1 MKALFRHAQILG
13 LRTIVAPEII
23 DIDSTLDSLYG
34 GDLKAL
40 NRIKKVIG
48 LQYRHIAPSA
58 ITASD
63 LAFAAASDLLES
75 FEKSSREG
83 ESGESNAESTPKTF
97 DKSDIDA
104 LIFVTQTPDYRL
116 PNNACVL
123 QGALGL
129 PKTCLAF
136 DINHAC
142 AGYLYG
148 LYVACALIESKAA
161 NFVLLVCGD
170 TLSRYVSQRDK
181 NIAPIIGDG
190 VSATLLGRSKTP
202 TNAYFA
208 LGSDGSGFSDL
219 IIPKGASRTP
229 TREVIP
235 NEKVWETGGVR
246 GLEELFMDGASIFN
260 FAVGFYPSTFAEI
273 LAFAGL
279 EAGAFDYHFFH
290 QANKYIIDCI
300 ARTLGLAGSKVPN
313 FTTQKYGNLS
323 GASIPA
329 TICDALGAR
338 DSPQDSPDSSLDSR
352 GAADLA
358 GVSPPDS
365 RESLPRDSPPKA
377 PQDSRVSPDSRDLL
391 VHLAGFGAGL
401 AWGNAILS
409 LPASLNIAKVGVY
422 QYKKEKK

>member
-48 LQYRHIAPSA
+48 LQFRHIAPSA

-75 FEKSSREG
+75 FG
-83 ESGESNAESTPKTF
+83 ESRAEPGRESNAKSAPAPF

-148 LYVACALIESKAA
+148 LYVAYALIESRAA

-190 VSATLLGRSKTP
+190 VSATLLTRTESP

-208 LGSDGSGFSDL
+208 LGSDGAGFSDL

-229 TREVIP
+229 TREVIT

-279 EAGAFDYHFFH
+279 EKSALDYHFFH

-300 ARTLGLAGSKVPN
+300 ARTLGLAGAKVPN
-313 FTTQKYGNLS
+313 FTTTKYGNLS

-338 DSPQDSPDSSLDSR
+338 DSPQDSR
-352 GAADLA
+352 VAADLT
-358 GVSPPDS
+358 GDSPPDS
-365 RESLPRDSPPKA
+365 RESLPRDP
-377 PQDSRVSPDSRDLL
+377 PDSRDLL

-401 AWGNAILS
+401 AWGNAILT